1 MNPFIDSTA
10 IADNGL
16 ELRKRMERDGYL
28 FIRGLMPANKLESLR
43 RQLLEIARDAGWVKK
58 DVPLDEAIADL
69 NGFCVEPEQKYNEVY
84 LQMYKLQDFQA
95 IYHHPDL
102 IALFERLLGD
112 TVFLHPSVIGRT
124 IFPQR
129 DAFTTPAHQDFIPI
143 QGTPDTYTA
152 WIPLSDIPEELG
164 GLQIASGSHRQGVY
178 EHRPSLGAGGMEV
191 IDPLDG
197 TWVGNPFKQSDLLIF
212 HSLAVHKGLP
222 NRSDKL
228 RLSLDGRY
236 QKVSDPISPKTLVP
250 HGGIV
255 EWEDIYANW
264 PTKDFQYYWKKWDLK
279 IKEYDYSYHQKRDE
293 MAFEMA
299 ENGDSQAVSTLQRII
314 ARDNDPAKRRKA
326 KDLLAKLEAIADVS

>member
-1 MNPFIDSTA
+1 MNPFFDSTDV
-10 IADNGL
+10 ADNGP

-28 FIRGLMPANKLESLR
+28 FIRGLMPADKLESLR
-43 RQLLEIARDAGWVKK
+43 LQLLEIARRAGWVKK
-58 DVPLDEAIADL
+58 DAPLDQAIADL
-69 NGFCVEPEQKYNEVY
+69 NGFCIEPEAKYSEVY
-84 LQMYKLQDFQA
+84 LQMYKLQEFQA
-95 IYHHPDL
+95 IYHHPEL

-112 TVFLHPSVIGRT
+112 TVLLHPSVIGRT

-143 QGTPDTYTA
+143 QGSPDTYTA
-152 WIPLSDIPEELG
+152 WIPLSDVPEELG
-164 GLQIASGSHRQGVY
+164 GLQIATGSHRQGVY

-191 IDPLDG
+191 IDPLEG

-222 NRSDKL
+222 NRSNQL

-236 QKVSDPISPKTLVP
+236 QKVSEPISEKTLVP
-250 HGGIV
+250 HGGIA

-264 PTKDFQYYWKKWDLK
+264 PTKDFQYYWKKWDLNLR
-279 IKEYDYSYHQKRDE
+279 EYDYSYHQKRDE

-314 ARDNDPAKRRKA
+314 ARDNDPAKRKKA
-326 KDLLAKLEAIADVS
+326 EALLKKLEAIADVS